1 MFLYNSRDFSREF
14 FYLVY
19 MRKRIISLV
28 DFFYPPFRKM
38 FPLQTFRYAVCG
50 GSNMVL
56 DIILFYV
63 SFNYI
68 LHQRDL
74 NLGFI
79 TLKPYNA
86 ALFMAFC
93 ITFPLGFLLSKY
105 VVFDGSYLKGYVQL
119 LRYVLIVGINLIL
132 NYVILNVLV
141 QYMHFYPTVA
151 RIFAVAIIVT
161 FSYLSQKHFTFKQR

>member
-1 MFLYNSRDFSREF
+1 
-14 FYLVY
+14 
-19 MRKRIISLV
+19 
-28 DFFYPPFRKM
+28 
-38 FPLQTFRYAVCG
+38 
-50 GSNMVL
+50 MVL
-56 DIILFYV
+56 DIVLFYI

-68 LHQRDL
+68 LHKQML

-86 ALFMAFC
+86 ALFMAFF
-93 ITFPLGFLLSKY
+93 ITFPLGFFLSKY
-105 VVFDGSYLKGYVQL
+105 IVFNGSYLKGHVQL
-119 LRYVLIVGINLIL
+119 FRYVLIVGINLIL

>member
-1 MFLYNSRDFSREF
+1 M
-14 FYLVY
+14 
-19 MRKRIISLV
+19 
-28 DFFYPPFRKM
+28 
-38 FPLQTFRYAVCG
+38 
-50 GSNMVL
+50 
-56 DIILFYV
+56 
-63 SFNYI
+63 
-68 LHQRDL
+68 L

-86 ALFMAFC
+86 ALFMAFF
-93 ITFPLGFLLSKY
+93 ITFPLGFFLSKY
-105 VVFDGSYLKGYVQL
+105 IVFNGSYLKGHVQL
-119 LRYVLIVGINLIL
+119 FRYVLIVGINLIL